1 MELTALDLIPAALAL
16 DADAFATLL
25 ARPRFG
31 LRGALVIVFLAGLS
45 TEFGQSVVLFAN
57 RVSPRRFVAT
67 LLVQALLF
75 VLTFLAWV
83 ATVWL
88 VGTLLMGR
96 PVPFAAA
103 AATIGLAYAPQ
114 LLNFLVLTPYLGS
127 GVGVALSVWT
137 LLATL
142 VAIAVTFDLGQGE
155 TVLVALAGW
164 LVAQALERTVGRP
177 VARIGHWVRRLAA
190 GTELRPFDPPPGMWP
205 R

>member
-1 MELTALDLIPAALAL
+1 MLTAVDLIPGSLAL
-16 DADAFATLL
+16 DAEAFQTLL
-25 ARPRFG
+25 ARPGYG

-57 RVSPRRFVAT
+57 RVSPRRFLAT
-67 LLVQALLF
+67 LLVQAILF

-83 ATVWL
+83 TTVWL
-88 VGTLLMGR
+88 VGTALMGR
-96 PVPFAAA
+96 PIAFAAA
-103 AATIGLAYAPQ
+103 TAAVGLAYAPQ
-114 LLNFLVLTPYLGS
+114 LLNFLVLTPYFGN

-142 VAIAVTFDLGQGE
+142 QAVGVTFELTRNE

-164 LVAQALERTVGRP
+164 LVAQLLQRTVGRP
-177 VARIGHWVRRLAA
+177 VARLGRWIRHRVA
-190 GTELRPFDPPPGMWP
+190 GTELQPFEPPPGMWP